1 MSEVNS
7 APVSGQN
14 ANISESNSSESSE
27 AIKSSNPGALK
38 SSNSEKPIEQ
48 QVPQKKKFKYKA
60 DNQEIEEELDDNEIA
75 SRLSLAKAASKR
87 MQEAAAT
94 KKQTEQLLNA
104 LRENPLQVL
113 NDDRIMGQK
122 KFREIAENFLI
133 EQLKIEQ
140 MSPEQRLQMERDRE
154 LESYKEQEKMR
165 KQEEEKQK
173 LAGLEKQY
181 IEKFEKTII
190 GALQGSGLP
199 KNPKTVAAM
208 ARLLQLSIKNG
219 IEADSKTLA
228 QMVRDEYQ
236 TDLKSIVSG
245 LEAEQLIAMFGDD
258 IANKI
263 RKHDLSK
270 LQLKN
275 PAPAKPQPRQENAGT
290 PKMSPREFDEYLRN
304 KFK

>member
-7 APVSGQN
+7 APV
-14 ANISESNSSESSE
+14 APTAPESNSSETPESS
-27 AIKSSNPGALK
+27 KG
-38 SSNSEKPIEQ
+38 Q
-48 QVPQKKKFKYKA
+48 QNAAPQNTAPQKKKFKYKA
-60 DNQEIEEELDDNEIA
+60 DNQEIEEELSDDEIS
-75 SRLSLAKAASKR
+75 SRLSLAKAANKR

-133 EQLKIEQ
+133 EQLKLEQ
-140 MSPEQRLQMERDRE
+140 MSPEQRLQMERDKE
-154 LESYKEQEKMR
+154 LEHYKEQEKLR
-165 KQEEEKQK
+165 KQDEEKQK

-190 GALQGSGLP
+190 DALQSSGLP
-199 KNPKTVAAM
+199 KNPKTVASM

-219 IEADSKTLA
+219 IEADSKALA

-270 LQLKN
+270 LQIKN
-275 PAPAKPQPRQENAGT
+275 PAPAKPQPKQEATGT

>member
-1 MSEVNS
+1 MSE
-7 APVSGQN
+7 APVSSPTPES
-14 ANISESNSSESSE
+14 SEPQSSESTQ
-27 AIKSSNPGALK
+27 NPV
-38 SSNSEKPIEQ
+38 NSQNIA
-48 QVPQKKKFKYKA
+48 PQKKKFKYKA
-60 DNQEIEEELDDNEIA
+60 DNQEIEEELDDNEI
-75 SRLSLAKAASKR
+75 SNRLSLAKAASKR

-94 KKQTEQLLNA
+94 KKQTEQLLKA
-104 LRENPLQVL
+104 LQENPLEVL

-133 EQLKIEQ
+133 EQLKLEQ
-140 MSPEQRLQMERDRE
+140 MSPEQRLQMERDKE
-154 LESYKEQEKMR
+154 LQQYKEQEKLR
-165 KQEEEKQK
+165 KQQEEQQK

-181 IEKFEKTII
+181 VEKFEKTII
-190 GALQGSGLP
+190 DALQNSGLP
-199 KNPKTVAAM
+199 KNPKTVASM

-228 QMVRDEYQ
+228 QMVKDEYE
-236 TDLKSIVSG
+236 TDLKSIVGG

-270 LQLKN
+270 LQVRN
-275 PAPAKPQPRQENAGT
+275 PAPAKPQPKQESAGT
-290 PKMSPREFDEYLRN
+290 KMSPREFDEHLRN